1 MKIAYFTESLPP
13 NTDGVVKTL
22 VKLIG
27 TLEEENIDFRFFS
40 PVKPDTHYSWTDKVT
55 KVKSVPF
62 FLYKYYHMG
71 VPFFEGISRQLDE
84 FKPDLIHLCA
94 PTLLGVYGLNYAH
107 RHDLPVVTS
116 YHTHFVDYFSY
127 FGLTWLE
134 PTGWAYLQWFH
145 NKCNMTYAPSPSAVN
160 ELHARGIRDVNLWQR
175 GIELD
180 LFSPTLRNYDLRRSV
195 GAEDKPILLFV
206 GRLINHKDLDDLVDA
221 DRILKSRGR
230 DFKIVIV
237 GDGPMRPELEVQLPD
252 AHFTGFLYG
261 AELAEWYASADMFSF
276 PSTTETFG
284 NVILEAF
291 ASGIPAVGVAAG
303 GVGDIINHEKDG
315 LIARPKNPQDFAAQL
330 DRLITQPEY
339 ARRLGFQARI
349 SAQQYSWSKINKRLL
364 DSYHEFITRSQAKKL
379 STALAA

>member
-27 TLEEENIDFRFFS
+27 TLEEEHIDFRFFS
-40 PVKPDTHYSWTDKVT
+40 PVKPDATYSWTDKVS

-62 FLYKYYHMG
+62 FLYNYYHVG

-84 FKPDLIHLCA
+84 FQPDLVHLCA
-94 PTLLGVYGLNYAH
+94 PSLLGVYGLNYAL
-107 RHDLPVVTS
+107 RHDVPVVTS

-127 FGLTWLE
+127 FGLSWLQ

-145 NKCNMTYAPSPSAVN
+145 NKCHMTYAPSPSAVS
-160 ELHARGIRDVNLWQR
+160 ELQTRGIRDVDLWQR

-180 LFSPTLRNYDLRRSV
+180 LFSPTLRNYDLRRSI

-206 GRLINHKDLDDLVDA
+206 GRLINHKDLDDLVA
-221 DRILKSRGR
+221 ANHILKHRGHE
-230 DFKIVIV
+230 FKIVIA
-237 GDGPMRPELEVQLPD
+237 GDGPMRPELEAQLPD
-252 AHFTGFLYG
+252 AHFTGFIYG
-261 AELAEWYASADMFSF
+261 AELAQWYASADIFSF

-303 GVGDIINHEKDG
+303 GVADIINHEQDG
-315 LIARPKNPQDFAAQL
+315 LIAKPKHPQDFAAQL
-330 DRLITQPEY
+330 ERLIVNPEY
-339 ARRLGFQARI
+339 ARRLGHAARTT
-349 SAQQYSWSKINKRLL
+349 AQQYSWRRINKRLL
-364 DSYHEFITRSQAKKL
+364 HSYESIIHSAAAPRL
-379 STALAA
+379 GRALAA